1 MPVTIIRAWKP
12 AHLST
17 SHIPPKPAH
26 ALPLPIK
33 GMGDLVGPTS
43 PSSDSINSPIVGFPP
58 LKPPSNDVDPPEPVV
73 MPADSPR
80 PPSQGGRGEPIRH
93 DHLDESPSD
102 DLDPPSSRPVRI
114 RLIDDDIR
122 YGDESRARRN
132 EAERDHD
139 WRDRAER
146 DWAERERV
154 ERDHAGREPTEREL
168 EGFRRQQEYRRATE
182 EHERFQSNDA
192 PWAADPRELE
202 GLRRRQEYR
211 RAAEEHERLQSN
223 DDPWAAD
230 PRELEGLRRQQEYR
244 RAAEEHERL
253 QSNDDLEA
261 TEWHEP
267 RSREAGQQSSRNT
280 EPANIEPVLPAKKN
294 TKFKKGESGN
304 PKGRPRSGLKPPS
317 KKSDNMESPLF
328 KKYTVTDKKT
338 GKKKR
343 LFGFQILE
351 LEAWKQANSGNFA
364 ALKFLLTYSM
374 KDKDIRELRKQFL
387 LDQILKES

>member
-26 ALPLPIK
+26 TLPLPIN
-33 GMGDLVGPTS
+33 GMGDLAGPTS
-43 PSSDSINSPIVGFPP
+43 QSSDSVNTPIVGFPP

-73 MPADSPR
+73 TPANNPR

-102 DLDPPSSRPVRI
+102 DLDPPSSRPERI

-122 YGDESRARRN
+122 YGDESRARRDQFDRDRAGHYGAKR
-132 EAERDHD
+132 ERVERDHD
-139 WRDRAER
+139 WRDHAE
-146 DWAERERV
+146 
-154 ERDHAGREPTEREL
+154 REPTE
-168 EGFRRQQEYRRATE
+168 
-182 EHERFQSNDA
+182 
-192 PWAADPRELE
+192 
-202 GLRRRQEYR
+202 
-211 RAAEEHERLQSN
+211 
-223 DDPWAAD
+223 
-230 PRELEGLRRQQEYR
+230 RELEGLRRQQEYR

-253 QSNDDLEA
+253 QSNDGPWAADPHELEGLRRQQEYRCAAEEHERLQSNDDLEA
-261 TEWHEP
+261 AEWHEP
-267 RSREAGQQSSRNT
+267 RSREGWQETSGNT

-304 PKGRPRSGLKPPS
+304 PKGRPRSGLKPPP
-317 KKSDNMESPLF
+317 KKSDTMESPLF

-343 LFGFQILE
+343 LLGFQILE

-374 KDKDIRELRKQFL
+374 KDKDIRELRTQFL
-387 LDQILKES
+387 LDQIFKEK

>member
-17 SHIPPKPAH
+17 SHIPPKPAQT
-26 ALPLPIK
+26 LPPPIN
-33 GMGDLVGPTS
+33 GMSDLAGPAS
-43 PSSDSINSPIVGFPP
+43 QSSDSVNPPIVGFPP

-73 MPADSPR
+73 TPADNPR

-102 DLDPPSSRPVRI
+102 DLDPPSVRPERI
-114 RLIDDDIR
+114 RLIDDDSR
-122 YGDESRARRN
+122 YGDESRVRRN
-132 EAERDHD
+132 EARRDQFDRGQSERE
-139 WRDRAER
+139 RAER
-146 DWAERERV
+146 DWAR
-154 ERDHAGREPTEREL
+154 REPTERDQAERDWAGR
-168 EGFRRQQEYRRATE
+168 ERVRRDHAE
-182 EHERFQSNDA
+182 
-192 PWAADPRELE
+192 REL
-202 GLRRRQEYR
+202 
-211 RAAEEHERLQSN
+211 AE
-223 DDPWAAD
+223 
-230 PRELEGLRRQQEYR
+230 RELEGLRRQQEYR
-244 RAAEEHERL
+244 CAAEEHERL
-253 QSNDDLEA
+253 QSNDGLEA
-261 TEWHEP
+261 AEWHEP
-267 RSREAGQQSSRNT
+267 RSREGWQETSGNT

-304 PKGRPRSGLKPPS
+304 PKGRPRSGLKPPP
-317 KKSDNMESPLF
+317 KKSDTMESPLF

-343 LFGFQILE
+343 LLGFQILE